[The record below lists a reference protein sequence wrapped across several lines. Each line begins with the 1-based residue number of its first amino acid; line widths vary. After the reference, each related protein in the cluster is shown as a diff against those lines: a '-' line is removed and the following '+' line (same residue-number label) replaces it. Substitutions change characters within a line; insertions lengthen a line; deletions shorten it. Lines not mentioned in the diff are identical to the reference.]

1 MFRLP
6 WGGRL
11 LHCIKMMWM
20 WLNHILLLLLLNLV
34 RVLMLH
40 LCLCI
45 EWMYNRRGAWGR
57 CRRHVKLFVAAYKRH
72 HAIVIVT
79 CWVKSRHIF
88 KINNRRWVQQYFSF
102 LPAILETLLKLSS
115 IYLPFWLFILHLF
128 SSFFINFV
136 TLPPNQFLAFHSQL
150 LLLHL
155 LVLLFLNLLVQLPL
169 LLLCH
174 LLF

>member
-1 MFRLP
+1 
-6 WGGRL
+6 
-11 LHCIKMMWM
+11 
-20 WLNHILLLLLLNLV
+20 
-34 RVLMLH
+34 
-40 LCLCI
+40 
-45 EWMYNRRGAWGR
+45 
-57 CRRHVKLFVAAYKRH
+57 LFVAAYRRH

-88 KINNRRWVQQYFSF
+88 KINNRRWAQQYFSF

-115 IYLPFWLFILHLF
+115 IYLPFGLFILHLL
-128 SSFFINFV
+128 SRFFINFV

-174 LLF
+174 LLFQLLLIPKSLLNLIFILHLGHFSYIWLSASHNLLLHRLLLHWLYIICQILIVS